1 MKTGVIIAVL
11 VVAIIIAATCF
22 FGYIVLTLAE
32 TFNKEYEAI
41 SNREE
46 LELENDEYNYGH
58 DVEHKAYGE

>member
-1 MKTGVIIAVL
+1 MKLGVIIAIL

-22 FGYIVLTLAE
+22 FSYVMLTLVE

-41 SNREE
+41 SNREA

-58 DVEHKAYGE
+58 DVEHKAYRK

>member
-1 MKTGVIIAVL
+1 MKLGVIIAIL

-22 FGYIVLTLAE
+22 FGYIMLALVE

-41 SNREE
+41 SNREA